1 MIHESRHKSIYILP
15 NLFTTASLF
24 TGFLALLWAIE
35 GKFQWAATG
44 IVVSCILDGLDGKVA
59 RLTGSSSKFGVQL
72 DSLADL
78 VSFGVLPSLLI
89 YLWQT
94 SVFGRL
100 GMACS
105 FLFLA
110 CGALRL
116 ARFNI
121 QTDSPIQKS
130 NKFFVGLPIPAAA
143 SFLAMLVLFS
153 SYLPKGGDTAAL
165 PFIALCLLIV
175 LALLMVSQVAYAS
188 FKEVEVIRAHPFT
201 ATLSIVLLFV
211 LVASEPRLLGFLFAS
226 AYLASGLIYT
236 YLVRPLRRGTFLGGL
251 IRHKP

>member
-1 MIHESRHKSIYILP
+1 MKHESRHRSIYILP

-24 TGFLALLWAIE
+24 TGFLAILWAIE
-35 GKFQWAATG
+35 GKFHWSATG
-44 IVVSCILDGLDGKVA
+44 IIVSCLFDGLDGKVA

-78 VSFGVLPSLLI
+78 VSFGVLPSMLI

-94 SVFGRL
+94 SIFGRL
-100 GMACS
+100 GIACS

-121 QTDSPIQKS
+121 QTEDGLQKS
-130 NKFFVGLPIPAAA
+130 KKFFVGLPIPAAA
-143 SFLAMLVLFS
+143 CFLATLVLFS
-153 SYLPKGGDTAAL
+153 SYLPKGADTAGL
-165 PFIALCLLIV
+165 PFLSLLLLIV

-188 FKEVEVIRAHPFT
+188 FKEVEVVRAHPFT
-201 ATLSIVLLFV
+201 ASLSIVLVFV
-211 LVASEPRLLGFLFAS
+211 LVASEPKLLGFIFTS

-236 YLVRPLRRGTFLGGL
+236 YLVRPLRKGTFLGGL
-251 IRHKP
+251 IRHKS